1 MRLNMISISYFTTRL
16 VSPALALNLLIVI
29 MSTTIMAAVTISSA
43 PLVQNAFADH
53 GQEIVLTSKDAS
65 FAPVSS
71 GEGGNQVKV
80 VVNYAVHNPMIAND
94 LVKGVMKV
102 YSPDGTLLK
111 TSSSPTPFPI
121 SNSYGT
127 ATLATTLT
135 DPKIESVTAK
145 IVFTNPIKTETIS
158 NELSVSVDLIRGAT
172 LSGEPKE
179 RTTSQVL
186 PQSESE
192 EAPIEPL
199 SEDKLS
205 YTKSAIASSPTEE
218 EQQQAELKEVPGI
231 QEKKQIKSLESIPQT
246 ITNPSIPP
254 TTTMTTTT
262 PAPHIAEEICD
273 DGIDNDSDTL
283 IDSSDEKCNPLQ
295 PQQQQKPVVQQ
306 EQTMASTPEIC
317 DDDLDNDFDGSVDSR
332 DEECNSIITSSFSP
346 PIQEQSVTDE
356 QTGGEDE
363 DTEHQPDED
372 VSEEPGKNEDGDS
385 EDNKEEDED
394 TEHQSDDED
403 NDDDKD

>member
-1 MRLNMISISYFTTRL
+1 MISISYFTTRL

-80 VVNYAVHNPMIAND
+80 IVNYAVHDPMIAND

-135 DPKIESVTAK
+135 DPTIESVTAK

-218 EQQQAELKEVPGI
+218 EQQPAELKEVPGI

-262 PAPHIAEEICD
+262 PAPHIAEEICN

-332 DEECNSIITSSFSP
+332 DEECNSITTSSFSP

-356 QTGGEDE
+356 QTGGEEDE
-363 DTEHQPDED
+363 DTEHQSDED

>member
-1 MRLNMISISYFTTRL
+1 MISISYFTTRL

-135 DPKIESVTAK
+135 DPTIESVTAK

-218 EQQQAELKEVPGI
+218 EQQPAELKEVPGI

-332 DEECNSIITSSFSP
+332 DEECNSITTSSFSP

-356 QTGGEDE
+356 QTGGEEDE
-363 DTEHQPDED
+363 DTEHQSDED